1 MSEQLSPLSIAP
13 GILTKETLPLGIVA
27 LKVSNTSPYDLSY
40 SGYGASGDDVIPS
53 GVENILYGAVYNS
66 GVFQATLVNNRNIT
80 PANAG
85 VILLVAYYSDHEVPQ
100 GSWPVSIP
108 TSTVNVSGNT
118 GVTTSQFLQ
127 NDTSNAGTVFIE
139 STVGTN
145 QATKVTVDGIWN
157 LSIIIAGVLHK
168 LLTSQTSGNQLV
180 LGQLNDIVEIA
191 SNLIADGT
199 LSVKGSSSFDN
210 GNAFTDGAGNF
221 TIQDIL
227 INTTLQVLGATH
239 LDSGNIFTDGL
250 GNYTANNASGA
261 TITLE
266 KAGAK
271 YVELLDNING
281 PSIDVPT
288 GQNLTFSINGTSIFY
303 ANHGTNNLAVTDG
316 IDLVVGGVSR
326 MFGQNGVPCG
336 SGTTIS
342 HSMATTPNVIV
353 ATPEGSQAFSA
364 TVGVGNI
371 GSSTFRATVG
381 SGSAI
386 DWLGWN
392 I

>member
-1 MSEQLSPLSIAP
+1 MSEQLAP
-13 GILTKETLPLGIVA
+13 ISVMPGVLTKETLPLGIVA

-66 GVFQATLVNNRNIT
+66 GVFQTTLVNNRNIT

-85 VILLVAYYSDHEVPQ
+85 VVLLVAYYSDSEVPQ

-139 STVGTN
+139 STVGAN

-168 LLTSQTSGNQLV
+168 LLTSQTSGSQLV
-180 LGQLNDIVEIA
+180 LGQPSDIVEVA

-199 LSVKGSSSFDN
+199 LSAKGASSFDN
-210 GNAFTDGAGNF
+210 GNAFTDGLGNF

-239 LDSGNIFTDGL
+239 LDSGNISTDGA
-250 GNYTANNASGA
+250 GGITAVQEILSSDLFLQNQKLSSASSGDLVDWTNHTQVFLKAISSSLPARLIVGVGSRQDWTIGSIKAGTASGTSGTVTHNMNIPNVVIA
-261 TITLE
+261 T
-266 KAGAK
+266 
-271 YVELLDNING
+271 
-281 PSIDVPT
+281 PSI
-288 GQNLTFSINGTSIFY
+288 
-303 ANHGTNNLAVTDG
+303 
-316 IDLVVGGVSR
+316 
-326 MFGQNGVPCG
+326 
-336 SGTTIS
+336 SG
-342 HSMATTPNVIV
+342 
-353 ATPEGSQAFSA
+353 SA
-364 TVGVGNI
+364 TVGVTSITNTSFHWTI
-371 GSSTFRATVG
+371 GTG
-381 SGSAI
+381 SGI
-386 DWLGWN
+386 QWLVIGL
-392 I
+392 

>member
-85 VILLVAYYSDHEVPQ
+85 VVLLVAYYSNSEIPQ

-139 STVGTN
+139 STVGAN

-168 LLTSQTSGNQLV
+168 LLTSQTSGSQLV
-180 LGQLNDIVEIA
+180 LGQISDIVEVA

-199 LSVKGSSSFDN
+199 LSVKGASSFDN
-210 GNAFTDGAGNF
+210 GSAFTDGAGNF
-221 TIQDIL
+221 TIQDL
-227 INTTLQVLGATH
+227 IANTTLQVLGATH

-250 GNYTANNASGA
+250 GNLSVSGTINTGNLSASG
-261 TITLE
+261 TINTGNPKLSSSGYTGISGDQLSRLGNS
-266 KAGAK
+266 AG
-271 YVELLDNING
+271 
-281 PSIDVPT
+281 T
-288 GQNLTFSINGTSIFY
+288 
-303 ANHGTNNLAVTDG
+303 
-316 IDLVVGGVSR
+316 
-326 MFGQNGVPCG
+326 G
-336 SGTTIS
+336 SGTFNHNLGAVPDFVAI
-342 HSMATTPNVIV
+342 TTHAN
-353 ATPEGSQAFSA
+353 GSQ
-364 TVGVGNI
+364 TVGYHNET
-371 GSSTFRATVG
+371 STQITVVTG
-381 SGSAI
+381 ASLSWFAF
-386 DWLGWN
+386 LTKRS
-392 I
+392 